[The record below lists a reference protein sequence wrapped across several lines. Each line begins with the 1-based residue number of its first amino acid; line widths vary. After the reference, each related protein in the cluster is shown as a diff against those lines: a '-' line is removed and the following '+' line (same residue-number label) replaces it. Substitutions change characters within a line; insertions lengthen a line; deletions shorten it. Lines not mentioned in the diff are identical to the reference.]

1 VAAGRTPSARNSGRE
16 RSGLSEAK
24 KYTPRGRTVR
34 EAARGRDPFEPALEV
49 VKAGQ
54 RNQPQPPPRQRGRVP
69 PARPRAPRKVAPALP
84 VLPPRLAE
92 PKRRLRVAT
101 VLVAVL
107 FTTVSLR
114 LVQLQV
120 TDANEFA
127 AAGLA
132 DRLHTVPIAAPRGAI
147 YDRTGA
153 VLAHS
158 VEARYVYVDPT
169 MIENAADAA
178 AKLSPL
184 LGIPPSQLM
193 PKLLPHDRP
202 DGRPSQFEWLARSV
216 DIPTGE
222 AVKALNLKG
231 IGVRR
236 DERREVP
243 GHDLAANLIGF
254 TGDDLHGLAG
264 LEARYD
270 DVLAGV
276 NGERTFEIGVGDLAK
291 EIPGGYNRETPA
303 QQGASLRLTLDRDLQ
318 FEVQHLLSTHMRKV
332 NATFGAAVVLEV
344 GTGAVLA
351 QASYPPYD
359 AADPF
364 EAPPA
369 QRGDAATGIVVDP
382 GSVHKA
388 IVVGACLQEGVIT
401 PSTAVAVEPRIR
413 KGDTTFED
421 SHWHP
426 PGTRL
431 TVPGILAYSSNVG
444 TIKLADQ
451 LGPQRLYEYQQRFGL
466 GTATGVGLPGE
477 ASGLVQPPAN
487 WSGSSYGSV
496 PIGHGIAVTPLQMA
510 AAYNA
515 IANNGVWIQPHLV
528 DATISPGGVVVP
540 APMPVT
546 RQVLS
551 PENAATLRQ
560 MLEAVVVV
568 PDATGTTAAVPGYR
582 VAGKTGTG
590 QRVDNGHYVKGE
602 VASFIGMAPADAPRY
617 VIAVFAHTAGGS
629 GGMVA
634 GPAFSEMM
642 QFTLQHYRV
651 PPTGSRP
658 PTFTI
663 YP

>member
-1 VAAGRTPSARNSGRE
+1 MVD
-16 RSGLSEAK
+16 
-24 KYTPRGRTVR
+24 
-34 EAARGRDPFEPALEV
+34 DP
-49 VKAGQ
+49 
-54 RNQPQPPPRQRGRVP
+54 
-69 PARPRAPRKVAPALP
+69 
-84 VLPPRLAE
+84 AE
-92 PKRRLRVAT
+92 
-101 VLVAVL
+101 
-107 FTTVSLR
+107 
-114 LVQLQV
+114 
-120 TDANEFA
+120 
-127 AAGLA
+127 
-132 DRLHTVPIAAPRGAI
+132 
-147 YDRTGA
+147 
-153 VLAHS
+153 
-158 VEARYVYVDPT
+158 
-169 MIENAADAA
+169 AA

-193 PKLLPHDRP
+193 VKLVPHDRP

-243 GHDLAANLIGF
+243 GHDLGANLIGF

-291 EIPGGYNRETPA
+291 EIPGGYHRETPA
-303 QQGASLRLTLDRDLQ
+303 QQGASLLLTIDRDLQ
-318 FEVQHLLSTHMRKV
+318 YEVQHLLSTHMRKV

-364 EAPPA
+364 KAPPA

-388 IVVGACLQEGVIT
+388 IVVGACLQEGLIT
-401 PSTAVAVEPRIR
+401 PTSTVVVNPKIR
-413 KGDTTFED
+413 KGDTTFTD
-421 SHWHP
+421 SHYHP
-426 PGTRL
+426 AGTRL

-444 TIKLADQ
+444 VIRLAEQ

-477 ASGLVQPPAN
+477 APGLVQPPDN
-487 WSGSSYGSV
+487 WSGSSHGSI
-496 PIGHGIAVTPLQMA
+496 PIGHGVAVTPLQMA
-510 AAYNA
+510 AVYNA
-515 IANNGVWIQPHLV
+515 VANDGVWVQPHLV
-528 DATISPGGVVVP
+528 SATVQPDGTVVDSP
-540 APMPVT
+540 APVT
-546 RQVLS
+546 RRVLD
-551 PENAATLRQ
+551 PAHAAALRQ

-568 PDATGTTAAVPGYR
+568 KDATGTTAAVPGYR

-590 QRVDNGHYVKGE
+590 QRVDNGRYTSGE
-602 VASFIGMAPADAPRY
+602 VASFVGMAPADAPRY
-617 VIAVFAHTAGGS
+617 VIAVFAHTASGS
-629 GGMVA
+629 GGTVA
-634 GPAFSEMM
+634 GPAFADMM

-651 PPTGSRP
+651 PPTGAPAPS
-658 PTFTI
+658 FTI